1 MCWVWFSTSE
11 RYHHQVNVHFRD
23 RSVFYIYMWYYLQKS
38 HGCTL
43 KILLNS
49 ILGDK
54 KLPVFFFFFFF
65 FTNLAQVCAQYISA
79 LSWVWESTES
89 TLKVANVSTD
99 NPHVFSAAVK
109 YTVSSIQKTPSSIF
123 SLVRLLAWSR
133 SPSPRQM
140 ETNMSTFTQLQYIE
154 AEKEHRKYTNFQF
167 SGTQQIC

>member
-1 MCWVWFSTSE
+1 MCWVWSPVFKNLFVTTTKSM
-11 RYHHQVNVHFRD
+11 FI
-23 RSVFYIYMWYYLQKS
+23 SVTDLSSIYMWYYLQKS

-54 KLPVFFFFFFF
+54 KLLFFFFFF